1 MLAVRLL
8 LLAVMLASLTGCS
21 SVLDRVSVGQARAI
35 YAGALTA
42 DVVTTAAATNAGAHE
57 ANPILCYEHAPEK
70 AALTG
75 LIPVALCDGILRLFI
90 PAEALD
96 RSITACYLT
105 AATVRGSAAVWN
117 TTQIIKET
125 HK

>member
-1 MLAVRLL
+1 MRLL
-8 LLAVMLASLTGCS
+8 ALAIMLASLSGCS
-21 SVLDRVSVGQARAI
+21 PVLDRVSVGQARAI

-42 DVVTTAAATNAGAHE
+42 DVVSTAAAVNAGAHE
-57 ANPILCYEHAPEK
+57 ANPILCCTHVPER

-75 LIPVALCDGILRLFI
+75 LLPVALCDGVLRLFV
-90 PAEALD
+90 PAESLD

-105 AATVRGSAAVWN
+105 AAAVRGSAAVWN

-125 HK
+125 RK

>member
-1 MLAVRLL
+1 MPVRRLL
-8 LLAVMLASLTGCS
+8 ALAIMLASLTGCS
-21 SVLDRVSVGQARAI
+21 AVLDRVSVGKARAI
-35 YAGALTA
+35 YAGAVAA
-42 DVVTTAAATNAGAHE
+42 DVATTAAATNAGARE
-57 ANPILCYEHAPEK
+57 INPVLCCTHVPER

-75 LIPVALCDGILRLFI
+75 LIPVALCDGILRLFV
-90 PAEALD
+90 PAESLD

-105 AATVRGSAAVWN
+105 AATVRGGAAVWN